1 MGLQIKGIME
11 LNISSSNCYMLTGKT
26 VVVIHPCFGIN
37 QFIEK
42 KLDSHKWKDFQVYES
57 QLYLP

>member
-1 MGLQIKGIME
+1 ME
-11 LNISSSNCYMLTGKT
+11 LNISCSNCYMLTEKT